1 MDAKW
6 PATCTTPPAEGGTP
20 EGGATLMAKTRAM
33 GLLMLWCDVDP
44 ERADVPQSEAWNR
57 VRDLNPWTHRVR
69 PFS

>member
-1 MDAKW
+1 
-6 PATCTTPPAEGGTP
+6 
-20 EGGATLMAKTRAM
+20 MAKTRAM